1 MTPLMKPEPKRINP
15 HSFRSLTMNS
25 SSREIRKSRFA
36 WLVSESFFQAV
47 LLVGVVSVIVEQ
59 AGALNF
65 IA

>member
-1 MTPLMKPEPKRINP
+1 MG
-15 HSFRSLTMNS
+15 S

-36 WLVSESFFQAV
+36 WLLSESFFQAV

>member
-1 MTPLMKPEPKRINP
+1 MTV
-15 HSFRSLTMNS
+15 NS
-25 SSREIRKSRFA
+25 SNRASRKSRFA
-36 WLVSESFFQAV
+36 WLLSESFFQAV